1 MNIYCYMA
9 GTVAWLP
16 STKRRMSLVR
26 GTDMTESKLLV
37 LSLLTNDYMHSV
49 VDLVRHGSLKEPIN
63 ISSKS
68 D

>member
-1 MNIYCYMA
+1 MSETSIAVETKAIKYFS
-9 GTVAWLP
+9 
-16 STKRRMSLVR
+16 STDL
-26 GTDMTESKLLV
+26 TMTEAKLLV